1 LFSEANKQ
9 NEIIKWFI
17 LEFNCAF
24 NRYIFRTL
32 LSHKSISTHI
42 NNKGNISYE
51 CILKHRKYRS
61 DSLVSFFIYRESWRG
76 HCPWIVLIQNN
87 FYVLRDIIIYHLTFL
102 WFLFNGFFLMLIL
115 QVSLLSYWSLPP
127 IVVDTISRM

>member
-1 LFSEANKQ
+1 MCKLK
-9 NEIIKWFI
+9 
-17 LEFNCAF
+17 CVF
-24 NRYIFRTL
+24 NRYIFRIL
-32 LSHKSISTHI
+32 FSNNIISTPI
-42 NNKGNISYE
+42 NINGNISYE
-51 CILKHRKYRS
+51 GILKHRKYRS

-87 FYVLRDIIIYHLTFL
+87 SYVLRDIIIYHLTFL

-127 IVVDTISRM
+127 IVVDTISRDVTMVQTHF